1 MRITPQGLPDT
12 SGIGTGTAPVQDT
25 SRIDGPAAVSGAGVS
40 SAQTGTGSTT
50 SPTNTTLQS
59 AVLAPA
65 MDTLAALPEIDHAK
79 VAAIR
84 DALAKGE
91 IRFDAGKL
99 AGLITR
105 YHGPHGGQ
113 GGQA

>member
-1 MRITPQGLPDT
+1 MSA
-12 SGIGTGTAPVQDT
+12 SGIGTGTAPVQEST
-25 SRIDGPAAVSGAGVS
+25 RVE
-40 SAQTGTGSTT
+40 GTASVTSTT
-50 SPTNTTLQS
+50 SAAASSQHASGSSPALQS

-65 MDTLAALPEIDHAK
+65 MDALAGLPEIDHAK

-105 YHGPHGGQ
+105 YHDSHGQQ
-113 GGQA
+113 GGHS

>member
-1 MRITPQGLPDT
+1 MRITPQGPPDT

-25 SRIDGPAAVSGAGVS
+25 TRVDGPAAMSGANAS
-40 SAQTGTGSTT
+40 SGQAGAGSTT
-50 SPTNTTLQS
+50 NTTNITLQS

-65 MDTLAALPEIDHAK
+65 MDALAALPEIDHAK

-105 YHGPHGGQ
+105 YHSGNGGQ

>member
-1 MRITPQGLPDT
+1 MRITPQGLTDT
-12 SGIGTGTAPVQDT
+12 SGIGSGTAPVQDST
-25 SRIDGPAAVSGAGVS
+25 RVDGPASVSNANTS
-40 SAQTGTGSTT
+40 SAGQ
-50 SPTNTTLQS
+50 PALQS

-65 MDTLAALPEIDHAK
+65 MDALSALPDIDHAK

-105 YHGPHGGQ
+105 YHGGQ
-113 GGQA
+113 S

>member
-12 SGIGTGTAPVQDT
+12 SGISAGPAPVQESTRVESPAVAT
-25 SRIDGPAAVSGAGVS
+25 SQSPTSASSGA
-40 SAQTGTGSTT
+40 
-50 SPTNTTLQS
+50 TLQS
-59 AVLAPA
+59 ATLAPA
-65 MDTLAALPEIDHAK
+65 MDALAALPEIDHAK

-91 IRFDAGKL
+91 IQFDAGKL

-105 YHGPHGGQ
+105 YHGPSGPQ

>member
-1 MRITPQGLPDT
+1 MRITPQGLTDT

-25 SRIDGPAAVSGAGVS
+25 TRVQDTANVS
-40 SAQTGTGSTT
+40 SAAASSGHTGGSG
-50 SPTNTTLQS
+50 PALQS

-65 MDTLAALPEIDHAK
+65 MDALSAMSEIDHAK

-105 YHGPHGGQ
+105 YHDSHGQQ
-113 GGQA
+113 GGQS

>member
-25 SRIDGPAAVSGAGVS
+25 PRVDGPAAVSNANASSGQAG
-40 SAQTGTGSTT
+40 T
-50 SPTNTTLQS
+50 SGPALQS

-65 MDTLAALPEIDHAK
+65 IDALAALPEIDHAK

-105 YHGPHGGQ
+105 YHSGNGGQ